1 MTQSYRGVIIASQLQ
16 CHLRKV
22 CLNATSWLLFFVKSL
37 AGNEIRIVMTIKK
50 AVEQT
55 LDSGIKPIIL
65 DAQRVKNYANETEGV
80 RTSLTVKSL
89 ALGTL
94 TPNEYRFV
102 ARRTAQANG
111 LVERNIEK
119 LFYFFDT
126 LKAEHDGANFFT
138 VSVYART
145 LLDGELARMLTEE
158 MRKHPLVDTTKICLE
173 MSADILF
180 EDLPNYKKELET
192 IKRMGFKVALCE
204 VGSEFCPLLRLNEIP
219 YDIVF
224 LDGYVPKSVE
234 EDGREQ
240 EIMGLMSIITTH
252 PVKIYGSCVTQD
264 QIPILEKIGAD
275 GYTFLKDDELA
286 EKEWYVGKKDE

>member
-1 MTQSYRGVIIASQLQ
+1 
-16 CHLRKV
+16 
-22 CLNATSWLLFFVKSL
+22 
-37 AGNEIRIVMTIKK
+37 MTIKK

-65 DAQRVKNYANETEGV
+65 DVQRVKNYADEIEGV
-80 RTSLTVKSL
+80 RTSLIVKSL

-94 TPNEYRFV
+94 TANEYRYV
-102 ARRTAQANG
+102 ARRTPQANG

-126 LKAEHDGANFFT
+126 IKSEHDGAKFFS

-145 LLDGELARMLTEE
+145 LLGGELARMLADE
-158 MRKHPLVDTTKICLE
+158 MRKHPNVDVTKICLE

-180 EDLPNYKKELET
+180 ENLDEFKKELAKLKET
-192 IKRMGFKVALCE
+192 GFKIALCE

-224 LDGYVPKSVE
+224 LDGYVPKSIE

-240 EIMGLMSIITTH
+240 EMVALMNIIATH
-252 PVKIYGSCVTQD
+252 PVKVYGSCVTNE

-275 GYTFLKDDELA
+275 GYTFAKDEELE
-286 EKEWYVGKKDE
+286 EKEWHVGANAEREE